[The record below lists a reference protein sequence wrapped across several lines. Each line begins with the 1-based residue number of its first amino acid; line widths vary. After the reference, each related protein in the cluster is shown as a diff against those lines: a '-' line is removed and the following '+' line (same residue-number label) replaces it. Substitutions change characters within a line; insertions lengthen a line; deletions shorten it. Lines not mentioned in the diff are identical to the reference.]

1 MSSLVESNPGTQ
13 DNNSVVPS
21 ALPTWPHGFWQSEAF
36 FWNTCIS
43 LNFHLLSCFL
53 NFTKWQNFDS
63 GLNLDTPKTNLT
75 LLLVF
80 TKENFMLP
88 LVGSNLVTQDNNTVV
103 PSTLPTWPHGKDVFI
118 RNQTWA
124 ILKFSALTTRPFL
137 ECIRLYIMV
146 LSQNKNQP
154 QPALCDWYV
163 MWENSCKI
171 ARQHGKRS
179 AWHLEIFYSQL
190 LSNELIN
197 ILVTV

>member
-1 MSSLVESNPGTQ
+1 MLYPALYQLDHMAFDDLKSFLLKYLHKLELSFVILFFKFHKMTKLWLWFESRHSKNQP
-13 DNNSVVPS
+13 
-21 ALPTWPHGFWQSEAF
+21 
-36 FWNTCIS
+36 
-43 LNFHLLSCFL
+43 
-53 NFTKWQNFDS
+53 
-63 GLNLDTPKTNLT
+63 NLT

-103 PSTLPTWPHGKDVFI
+103 PGTLPTWPHGKDVFI

-154 QPALCDWYV
+154 QLALCDWYV